1 MSSPEDPKNGNGT
14 HDDPVVV
21 EVKGRNNLT
30 GAQIT
35 KLLLIGIVI
44 AVLIPTSVTVGLFV
58 ITTNNDKDAQEQRSN
73 ENRALIQRV
82 EAQRLL
88 GDQRAYDQ
96 CVAAEARD
104 RVVTAWGLQFLKITR
119 RLPGQTDR
127 DVLDLVEALEDGIA
141 DLEPE
146 DEKPCVPPK
155 GVKP

>member
-1 MSSPEDPKNGNGT
+1 MSAEEEPKNGNGT
-14 HDDPVVV
+14 HDDPMVV

-44 AVLIPTSVTVGLFV
+44 AVLIPTSVTVALFV
-58 ITTNNDKDAQEQRSN
+58 IDSNDEKAAQERRSN
-73 ENRALIQRV
+73 ENRELILRVDAL
-82 EAQRLL
+82 RLL
-88 GDQRAYDQ
+88 GDQRAYEQ

-127 DVLDLVEALEDGIA
+127 DILDLVEALEDGIA
-141 DLEPE
+141 DLEPV

-155 GVKP
+155 EVKP